1 MLQAELRIDWAESL
15 KDKRR
20 VVRSLRERLHRE
32 HLVSFAE
39 VAAHDV
45 INTAVL
51 GVAVVAEHGSRAG
64 DVLDA
69 CERKLRAEH
78 DAEVLAVR
86 RELIAGEPLDAPE
99 APGVDREAIAAEMLA
114 RAVASGQLG
123 GEGGDA

>member
-1 MLQAELRIDWAESL
+1 MVVGVLQAELRIDWAESL

-20 VVRSLRERLHRE
+20 VVRSLRDRLHRE

-51 GVAVVAEHGSRAG
+51 GVAVVTEHGSRAG

-78 DAEVLAVR
+78 DAEVIAVR
-86 RELIAGEPLDAPE
+86 RELIAGQPMDAPE
-99 APGVDREAIAAEMLA
+99 PDEVDRDALAAEMLA
-114 RAVASGQLG
+114 RAAEGR
-123 GEGGDA
+123 EGGDA